1 MIARDQIEADVLVV
15 GAGIAGIRAAIE
27 AAEQGT
33 NVIIAGKGYVGQDGA
48 VVWMAG
54 GGYQAALNP
63 PDSIDQHVID
73 TIKAGKYLNNQ
84 NLVRTL
90 LSLAPQSVHDLAKWG
105 VRWKKEDKQ
114 YPQIR
119 MPGETYP
126 RSMLH
131 MMAGQHLG
139 AEYRK
144 ALPRRLR
151 RQKGVT
157 VVNDLFLIDL
167 IKQGDAVVGAVGL
180 DVKEGRFKVIKARS
194 TILATGGFMD
204 CFEFTTAN
212 PMVTGDG
219 HGMAYRAGA
228 HMMNMEFIQ
237 FLPAAGLW
245 PVNIYRDAYP
255 YGLIY
260 ELYGAFYNRL
270 GERFMERYHP
280 VEKDF
285 ATRNAQSR
293 AIAREVREG
302 RGSRHGGA
310 YLSFRHLPR
319 NLLNAYLE
327 ECWDIPFFK
336 SLREAGVDIRED
348 AIEIGPAAHYVQ
360 GGCWINERCET
371 NLPGL
376 YAVGELGSGGK
387 DGADRLAGNA
397 LPFCMAMGYLAGRE
411 AANRAK
417 VIDMPD
423 LPDDQIESICN
434 GALSPL
440 QRTDGVRP
448 VEMKKKIRRIMSRC
462 MMFERSGDEL
472 EAAIREVE
480 SMRKEILPRLASS
493 VKTGRFNMEWTDA
506 LEARNMLDVAEMS
519 MRCALMRTESRGSH
533 ERIDY
538 PREDPLW
545 LKEIIVSKEEKGM
558 QLTTDPVAFPYMQ
571 PPEIFDTKLYK
582 EVQK

>member
-1 MIARDQIEADVLVV
+1 MIARDQTETDVLVV
-15 GAGIAGIRAAIE
+15 GGGIAGIRAAIE
-27 AAEQGT
+27 ASNRGS
-33 NVIIAGKGYVGQDGA
+33 NVIMANKGYLGQDGA

-63 PDSIDQHVID
+63 PDSVDQHIID

-84 NLVRTL
+84 QLVNTF
-90 LSLAPQSVHDLAKWG
+90 LSLAPESVHDLGKWG
-105 VRWKKEDKQ
+105 VRWKKEGDK

-131 MMAGQHLG
+131 TKTGQHLG
-139 AEYRK
+139 GEYRK
-144 ALPRRLR
+144 ALPRLLR

-157 VVNDLFLIDL
+157 VINDILVIDL
-167 IKQGDAVVGAVGL
+167 IKNGDTVVGAVGL
-180 DVKEGRFKVIKARS
+180 DVMNGRFKVIKARA

-219 HGMAYRAGA
+219 HGMAFRAGA
-228 HMMNMEFIQ
+228 RMMNMEFIQ
-237 FLPAAGLW
+237 FFPAAALW
-245 PVNIYRDAYP
+245 PANVYRDAYP

-260 ELYGAFYNRL
+260 ELYGVFYNRL
-270 GERFMERYHP
+270 GERFMERYYP
-280 VEKDF
+280 IEKDF

-319 NLLNAYLE
+319 NLLNSYLE

-336 SLREAGVDIRED
+336 SLREAGVDLRED

-360 GGCWINERCET
+360 GGCWVNERCET
-371 NLPGL
+371 TLTGL
-376 YAVGELGSGGK
+376 YAAGELGSGGK

-397 LPFCMAMGYLAGRE
+397 LPFCMAMGYVAGKE
-411 AANRAK
+411 SANHANA
-417 VIDMPD
+417 IDMPKIS
-423 LPDDQIESICN
+423 DDQVESICTE
-434 GALSPL
+434 ASSPL
-440 QRTDGVRP
+440 MRTDGVRP
-448 VEMKKKIRRIMSRC
+448 LEMKKNIRRLMSRY
-462 MMFERSGDEL
+462 MMFERRGDEL
-472 EAAIREVE
+472 QTAINELE
-480 SMRKEILPRLASS
+480 GMRKDVLPRLLSS
-493 VKTGRFNMEWTDA
+493 VKITRFNIEWTDA

-519 MRCALMRTESRGSH
+519 MRCALMRTETRGLH
-533 ERIDY
+533 ERADY
-538 PREDPLW
+538 PEEDPRW
-545 LKEIIVSKEEKGM
+545 LKQSIVAKEENGM
-558 QLTTDPVAFPYMQ
+558 RLATEPVTFPYVK
-571 PPEIFDTKLYK
+571 PC
-582 EVQK
+582 